1 MAAEMGGRSRGPGSE
16 VVGRSAA
23 EVVGGTGAGIE
34 PVDALSLGRPVET
47 LLGRSH
53 PRLVELVETP
63 VGRACRTSTSL
74 WPLPIWTYA
83 EDMNSDT
90 GDMPPA
96 RVDDEPERAPGGADA
111 VETAQSDV
119 GVDGDMPP
127 VTPEAPLS
135 AQQDEAGIPDALQEP
150 ERPEPEEQA
159 TDNTDEPS
167 S

>member
-1 MAAEMGGRSRGPGSE
+1 
-16 VVGRSAA
+16 
-23 EVVGGTGAGIE
+23 
-34 PVDALSLGRPVET
+34 
-47 LLGRSH
+47 
-53 PRLVELVETP
+53 
-63 VGRACRTSTSL
+63 
-74 WPLPIWTYA
+74 
-83 EDMNSDT
+83 MNRDI

-119 GVDGDMPP
+119 GADGDIPP

-135 AQQDEAGIPDALQEP
+135 AQQDEAGIPDAIQEP

-159 TDNTDEPS
+159 TDNTNEPS